1 MLVELDMEEGLTEE
15 IEVIWEGG
23 SFTHCC
29 WVYVILFACACG
41 GEVHMSSLSLTIPI
55 DTFFWIFLAIL
66 KNF

>member
-15 IEVIWEGG
+15 IKVIWEGG
-23 SFTHCC
+23 SFTHCF
-29 WVYVILFACACG
+29 WVYVIFFACASG
-41 GEVHMSSLSLTIPI
+41 GEVCMSVLHLTIPI